1 MENGKSFFYMNTLK
15 NIEEAIELYLESVED
30 DLIFFEQDKTE
41 VIELSL

>member
-1 MENGKSFFYMNTLK
+1 MNTLK